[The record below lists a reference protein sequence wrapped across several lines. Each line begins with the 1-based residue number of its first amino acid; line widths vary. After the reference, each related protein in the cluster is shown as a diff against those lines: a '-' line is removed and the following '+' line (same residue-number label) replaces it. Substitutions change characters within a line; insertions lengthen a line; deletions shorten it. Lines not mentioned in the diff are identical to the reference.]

1 MLCEIL
7 LLGTTI
13 AVASAVLTGCSTK
26 KQEIP
31 PAPVAPAATPPAN
44 EAETTSTTGT
54 STGTTAGATSRV
66 TVRGGTTTKKA
77 PTTRANVNE
86 TEKKPVVEPEKRKN
100 QKVNPVFGTI
110 EPNMVT
116 DVVVTHKP
124 STKREDK
131 LVIVSS
137 EMLGKEM
144 EMAKTFK
151 QIKNTGND
159 ITVKLF
165 SV

>member
-86 TEKKPVVEPEKRKN
+86 TEKKPIKSSTNEVYM
-100 QKVNPVFGTI
+100 VNPVFGTI